1 MAIFPRIELPGSQRI
16 PYEHSSLLGQSRVNL
31 DNILAYIYGGLT
43 SKDMSLQFL
52 PALTGGLSTMVQT
65 GIAAKLRQLGLTGG
79 QTATEGAGIAD
90 LSGLKGLSLMGGQ
103 QGLADMLSSSLPP
116 TTP

>member
-1 MAIFPRIELPGSQRI
+1 
-16 PYEHSSLLGQSRVNL
+16 
-31 DNILAYIYGGLT
+31 
-43 SKDMSLQFL
+43 
-52 PALTGGLSTMVQT
+52 
-65 GIAAKLRQLGLTGG
+65 LRQLGLTGG